1 MSVLTGKIRE
11 ANGKSAAR
19 KLRTDECIPA
29 VVYGLNDNLSLSI
42 NPKELRKLIEAK
54 GRNVLI
60 ELKVDGDSAENR
72 NVVLKELQTH
82 PLKSGWVHI
91 DFLEI
96 DISKKI
102 KVKVPILL
110 VGVSPG
116 EKQGGH
122 VNHII
127 RALEIESLP
136 NDIPEKFEVDISE
149 VELNQM
155 IRVSDLNLG
164 ESVQILN
171 DPNDIVVNVHLE
183 KIKEEEPEVEEG
195 EEGVEGVEGVE
206 GAEGDRAPAESK
218 DDSGKKEDG

>member
-11 ANGKSAAR
+11 PNGKSAAR

-29 VVYGLNDNLSLSI
+29 VVYGLNDNVSLSI
-42 NPKELRKLIEAK
+42 NPKELSKLIEAK

-60 ELKVDGDSAENR
+60 ELKVDGDKAENR
-72 NVVLKELQTH
+72 NVVLQEFQTH
-82 PLKSGWVHI
+82 PLKPGWVHI

-96 DISKKI
+96 DVTKKI
-102 KVKVPILL
+102 KAKIPVIL

-136 NDIPEKFEVDISE
+136 KDIPEKIEVEMSG
-149 VELNQM
+149 VELNAM
-155 IRVSDLNLG
+155 IQVSDLNLG
-164 ESVQILN
+164 ESVSIVN
-171 DPNDIVVNVHLE
+171 SPSDVVVNVHLE
-183 KIKEEEPEVEEG
+183 KVKEEKTDDEEV
-195 EEGVEGVEGVE
+195 
-206 GAEGDRAPAESK
+206 AEGDAAPADSK
-218 DDSGKKEDG
+218 EDAGKKEDGKN

>member
-29 VVYGLNDNLSLSI
+29 VVYGLNDNVSLSI
-42 NPKELRKLIEAK
+42 NPKELRKLIETK

-72 NVVLKELQTH
+72 NVVLKEFQTH
-82 PLKSGWVHI
+82 PLKPGWVHI

-102 KVKVPILL
+102 KVKVPIFL

-116 EKQGGH
+116 EKQGGI

-136 NDIPEKFEVDISE
+136 NDIPEKFEVDMSG

-171 DPNDIVVNVHLE
+171 DPNDIVLNVHLE
-183 KIKEEEPEVEEG
+183 KVKEEEPEVEEG
-195 EEGVEGVEGVE
+195 EEGAE
-206 GAEGDRAPAESK
+206 GAEGEEGAEEDKTPAESK

>member
-1 MSVLTGKIRE
+1 MSVLTGKIRQ

-19 KLRTDECIPA
+19 KLRTDECVPA
-29 VVYGLNDNLSLSI
+29 VVYGLNDNVNLSI

-60 ELKVDGDSAENR
+60 ELKVDGDSAKNR
-72 NVVLKELQTH
+72 NVVLKEMQTH
-82 PLKSGWVHI
+82 PLKPGWVHI

-102 KVKVPILL
+102 KVKVPIFL

-116 EKQGGH
+116 EKQGGI

-136 NDIPEKFEVDISE
+136 NDIPEKFEVDMSG

-171 DPNDIVVNVHLE
+171 DPNDIVLNVHLE
-183 KIKEEEPEVEEG
+183 KVKEEAPEGEEG
-195 EEGVEGVEGVE
+195 EEGEE
-206 GAEGDRAPAESK
+206 GAEGAEEDKAPAESK

>member
-29 VVYGLNDNLSLSI
+29 IVYGINDNISLSV
-42 NPKELRKLIEAK
+42 NPKEVKKLIDAK

-60 ELKVDGDSAENR
+60 ELKVEGDSADNR
-72 NVVLKELQTH
+72 NVVLKEFQTH
-82 PLKSGWVHI
+82 PLKPSWLHI

-96 DISKKI
+96 DVSKKI
-102 KVKVPILL
+102 KVKVPIELI
-110 VGVSPG
+110 GVSPG

-136 NDIPEKFEVDISE
+136 QDIPEKVEVQMGEI
-149 VELNQM
+149 ELNEM
-155 IRVSDLNLG
+155 IRVSELKLDGSLTIIN
-164 ESVQILN
+164 N
-171 DPNDIVVNVHLE
+171 PNDVVVNVHLE
-183 KIKEEEPEVEEG
+183 KVKEETVEVEEG
-195 EEGVEGVEGVE
+195 EEG
-206 GAEGDRAPAESK
+206 AETAAGETSEETKEDP
-218 DDSGKKEDG
+218 GKKEDGNN

>member
-29 VVYGLNDNLSLSI
+29 IVYGINNNISLSV
-42 NPKELRKLIEAK
+42 NPKEVKKLIDAK

-60 ELKVDGDSAENR
+60 ELKVEGDSAENR
-72 NVVLKELQTH
+72 NVVLKEFQTH
-82 PLKSGWVHI
+82 PLKPSWLHI

-96 DISKKI
+96 DVSKKI
-102 KVKVPILL
+102 KVKVPIELI
-110 VGVSPG
+110 GVSPG

-136 NDIPEKFEVDISE
+136 QDIPEKVEVQMGE
-149 VELNQM
+149 VELNEM
-155 IRVSDLNLG
+155 IRVSELKLDGSLTIVN
-164 ESVQILN
+164 N
-171 DPNDIVVNVHLE
+171 PNDVVVNVHLE
-183 KIKEEEPEVEEG
+183 KVKEETVEVEEG
-195 EEGVEGVEGVE
+195 EEG
-206 GAEGDRAPAESK
+206 AETAAGETSEETKEDP
-218 DDSGKKEDG
+218 GKKEDGKN

>member
-29 VVYGLNDNLSLSI
+29 VVYGLNDNVSLSI
-42 NPKELRKLIEAK
+42 NPKELRKLIDDK

-82 PLKSGWVHI
+82 PLKPGWVHI

-102 KVKVPILL
+102 KVKVPIFL

-116 EKQGGH
+116 EKQGGI
-122 VNHII
+122 VNQII

-136 NDIPEKFEVDISE
+136 NDIPEKFEVDMSG

-171 DPNDIVVNVHLE
+171 DPNDIVLNVHLE
-183 KIKEEEPEVEEG
+183 KVKEEEPEVEEG
-195 EEGVEGVEGVE
+195 EAGEEVAE
-206 GAEGDRAPAESK
+206 GAEEDKAPAESK

>member
-29 VVYGLNDNLSLSI
+29 IVYGINDNISLSV
-42 NPKELRKLIEAK
+42 NPKEVKKLIDAK

-60 ELKVDGDSAENR
+60 ELKVEGDSADNR
-72 NVVLKELQTH
+72 NVVLKEFQTH
-82 PLKSGWVHI
+82 PLKPSWLHI

-96 DISKKI
+96 DVSKKI
-102 KVKVPILL
+102 KVKVPIELI
-110 VGVSPG
+110 GVSPG

-136 NDIPEKFEVDISE
+136 QDIPEKVEVQMGEI
-149 VELNQM
+149 ELNEM
-155 IRVSDLNLG
+155 IRVSELKLDGSLTIVN
-164 ESVQILN
+164 N
-171 DPNDIVVNVHLE
+171 PNDVVVNVHLE
-183 KIKEEEPEVEEG
+183 KVKEETVEVEEG
-195 EEGVEGVEGVE
+195 EEG
-206 GAEGDRAPAESK
+206 AETAAGETSEETKEDP
-218 DDSGKKEDG
+218 GKKEDGNN

>member
-29 VVYGLNDNLSLSI
+29 IVYGINDNISLSV
-42 NPKELRKLIEAK
+42 NPKEVKKLIDAK

-60 ELKVDGDSAENR
+60 ELKVEGDSADNR
-72 NVVLKELQTH
+72 NVVLKEFQTH
-82 PLKSGWVHI
+82 PLKPSWLHI

-96 DISKKI
+96 DVSKKI
-102 KVKVPILL
+102 KVKVPIELI
-110 VGVSPG
+110 GVSPG

-136 NDIPEKFEVDISE
+136 QDIPEKVEVQMGE
-149 VELNQM
+149 VELNEM
-155 IRVSDLNLG
+155 IRVSELKLDGSLTIVN
-164 ESVQILN
+164 N
-171 DPNDIVVNVHLE
+171 PNDVVVNVHLE
-183 KIKEEEPEVEEG
+183 KVKEETVEVEEG
-195 EEGVEGVEGVE
+195 EEG
-206 GAEGDRAPAESK
+206 AETAAGETSEETKEDP
-218 DDSGKKEDG
+218 GKKEDGNN

>member
-29 VVYGLNDNLSLSI
+29 IVYGINDNISLSV
-42 NPKELRKLIEAK
+42 NPKEVKKLIDAK

-60 ELKVDGDSAENR
+60 ELKVEGDSADNR
-72 NVVLKELQTH
+72 NVVLKEFQTH
-82 PLKSGWVHI
+82 PLKPSWLHI

-96 DISKKI
+96 DVSKKI
-102 KVKVPILL
+102 KVKVPIELI
-110 VGVSPG
+110 GVSPG

-136 NDIPEKFEVDISE
+136 QDIPEKIEVQMGE
-149 VELNQM
+149 VELNEM
-155 IRVSDLNLG
+155 IRVSDLKLG
-164 ESVQILN
+164 GSLTIVN
-171 DPNDIVVNVHLE
+171 NPNDVVVNVHLE
-183 KIKEEEPEVEEG
+183 KVKEETVEVEEG
-195 EEGVEGVEGVE
+195 EEG
-206 GAEGDRAPAESK
+206 AETVAGETSEETKEDP
-218 DDSGKKEDG
+218 GKKEDGKN

>member
-29 VVYGLNDNLSLSI
+29 VVYGLNDNVSLSV
-42 NPKELRKLIEAK
+42 NPKELSKLIEAK

-60 ELKVDGDSAENR
+60 ELRVDGDKAENR
-72 NVVLKELQTH
+72 NVVLQEFQTH
-82 PLKSGWVHI
+82 PLKPGWVHI

-96 DISKKI
+96 DVTKKI
-102 KVKVPILL
+102 KAKIPVVLI
-110 VGVSPG
+110 GVSPG

-136 NDIPEKFEVDISE
+136 KDIPENIEVEMGEI
-149 VELNQM
+149 ELNQTVH
-155 IRVSDLNLG
+155 VSDLKLG
-164 ESVQILN
+164 ESVSIIN
-171 DPNDIVVNVHLE
+171 NPNDVVVNVHLE
-183 KIKEEEPEVEEG
+183 KVKEEKAEG
-195 EEGVEGVEGVE
+195 EE
-206 GAEGDRAPAESK
+206 AEGEAAAPADSK
-218 DDSGKKEDG
+218 DDAGKKEDGKN

>member
-29 VVYGLNDNLSLSI
+29 IVYGINDNISLSV
-42 NPKELRKLIEAK
+42 NPKEVKKLIDAK

-60 ELKVDGDSAENR
+60 ELKVEGDSADNR
-72 NVVLKELQTH
+72 NVVLKEFQTH
-82 PLKSGWVHI
+82 PLKPSWLHI

-96 DISKKI
+96 DVSKKI
-102 KVKVPILL
+102 KVKVPIELI
-110 VGVSPG
+110 GVSPG

-136 NDIPEKFEVDISE
+136 QDIPEKVEVQMGE
-149 VELNQM
+149 VELNEM
-155 IRVSDLNLG
+155 VRVSELKLDGSLTIVN
-164 ESVQILN
+164 N
-171 DPNDIVVNVHLE
+171 PNDVVVNVHLE
-183 KIKEEEPEVEEG
+183 KVKEETVEVEEG
-195 EEGVEGVEGVE
+195 EEG
-206 GAEGDRAPAESK
+206 AETAAGETSEETKEDP
-218 DDSGKKEDG
+218 GKKEDGNN

>member
-29 VVYGLNDNLSLSI
+29 VVYGLNDNVNLSI

-72 NVVLKELQTH
+72 NVVLKEFQTH
-82 PLKSGWVHI
+82 PLKPGWVHI

-102 KVKVPILL
+102 KVKVPIFL

-116 EKQGGH
+116 EKQGGI

-136 NDIPEKFEVDISE
+136 NDIPEKFEVDMSG

-183 KIKEEEPEVEEG
+183 KVKEEEPEVEEG
-195 EEGVEGVEGVE
+195 EEGEAGAEGEE
-206 GAEGDRAPAESK
+206 GAEGDQAPAESK

>member
-29 VVYGLNDNLSLSI
+29 VVYGLNDNVSLSI
-42 NPKELRKLIEAK
+42 NPKELSKLIEAK

-60 ELKVDGDSAENR
+60 ELKVDGDSAKNR
-72 NVVLKELQTH
+72 NVVLKEFQTH
-82 PLKSGWVHI
+82 PLKPGWVHI

-102 KVKVPILL
+102 KVKVPIFL

-116 EKQGGH
+116 EKQGGI

-136 NDIPEKFEVDISE
+136 NAIPEKFEVDMSG

-155 IRVSDLNLG
+155 IRVSELNIG
-164 ESVQILN
+164 ESIQILN
-171 DPNDIVVNVHLE
+171 DPNDIVLNVHLE
-183 KIKEEEPEVEEG
+183 KVKEEEPEGEEG
-195 EEGVEGVEGVE
+195 EEGAE
-206 GAEGDRAPAESK
+206 GAEGAEEDKAPAESK

>member
-29 VVYGLNDNLSLSI
+29 IVYGVNNNISLSV
-42 NPKELRKLIEAK
+42 NPKEVKKLIDTK

-60 ELKVDGDSAENR
+60 ELKVEGDSAENR
-72 NVVLKELQTH
+72 NVVLKEFQTH
-82 PLKSGWVHI
+82 PLKPSWLHI

-96 DISKKI
+96 DVSKKI
-102 KVKVPILL
+102 KVKVPIELI
-110 VGVSPG
+110 GVSPG

-136 NDIPEKFEVDISE
+136 QDIPEKVEVQMGE
-149 VELNQM
+149 VELNEM
-155 IRVSDLNLG
+155 IRVSELKLDGSLTIIN
-164 ESVQILN
+164 N
-171 DPNDIVVNVHLE
+171 PNDVVVNVHLE
-183 KIKEEEPEVEEG
+183 KVKEETVEVEEG
-195 EEGVEGVEGVE
+195 EEG
-206 GAEGDRAPAESK
+206 AETAAGETSEETKEDP
-218 DDSGKKEDG
+218 GKKEDGNN

>member
-1 MSVLTGKIRE
+1 MSALTGKIRVP
-11 ANGKSAAR
+11 NGKSAAR
-19 KLRTDECIPA
+19 KLRSDECIPA
-29 VVYGLNDNLSLSI
+29 VVYGLNDNVSLSV
-42 NPKELRKLIEAK
+42 NPKELKKLIDDK

-72 NVVLKELQTH
+72 NVVLQEFQVH
-82 PLKSGWVHI
+82 PLRPGWVHI

-96 DISKKI
+96 DVTKKI
-102 KVKVPILL
+102 KAKIPVIL

-136 NDIPEKFEVDISE
+136 KDIPEKLEVDMSA

-155 IRVSDLNLG
+155 IHVSDLKFG
-164 ESVQILN
+164 ESVTIVN
-171 DPNDIVVNVHLE
+171 DPQDIVVNVHLE
-183 KIKEEEPEVEEG
+183 KVKEEKAEG
-195 EEGVEGVEGVE
+195 EEGAE
-206 GAEGDRAPAESK
+206 GAEGEAAAAPAE
-218 DDSGKKEDG
+218 DAGKKEDGKN

>member
-29 VVYGLNDNLSLSI
+29 VVYGLNDNVSLSI
-42 NPKELRKLIEAK
+42 NPKELRKLIETK

-72 NVVLKELQTH
+72 NVVLKEFQTH
-82 PLKSGWVHI
+82 PLKPGWVHI

-96 DISKKI
+96 DVSKKI
-102 KVKVPILL
+102 KVKVPIFL

-116 EKQGGH
+116 EKQGGI

-136 NDIPEKFEVDISE
+136 NDIPEKFEVDMSG

-171 DPNDIVVNVHLE
+171 DPNDIILNVHLE
-183 KIKEEEPEVEEG
+183 KVKEEEPEVEEG
-195 EEGVEGVEGVE
+195 EEGAE
-206 GAEGDRAPAESK
+206 GAEGEEGAEEDKTPAESK

>member
-1 MSVLTGKIRE
+1 MSVLTGKIRQ

-29 VVYGLNDNLSLSI
+29 VVYGLNDNVSLSI

-60 ELKVDGDSAENR
+60 ELKVDGDSAKNR
-72 NVVLKELQTH
+72 NVVLKEMQTH
-82 PLKSGWVHI
+82 PLKPGWVHI

-102 KVKVPILL
+102 KVKVPIFL

-116 EKQGGH
+116 EKQGGI

-136 NDIPEKFEVDISE
+136 NDIPEKFEVDMSG

-164 ESVQILN
+164 ESIQILN
-171 DPNDIVVNVHLE
+171 DPNDIVLNVHLE
-183 KIKEEEPEVEEG
+183 KVKEEEPEVEEG
-195 EEGVEGVEGVE
+195 EEGEEGKE
-206 GAEGDRAPAESK
+206 GAEEDKAPAESK

>member
-1 MSVLTGKIRE
+1 MSVLTGKIRQT
-11 ANGKSAAR
+11 NGKSATR

-29 VVYGLNDNLSLSI
+29 VVYGLNDNVSLSI

-72 NVVLKELQTH
+72 NVVLKEFQTH
-82 PLKSGWVHI
+82 PLKPGWVHI

-102 KVKVPILL
+102 KVKVPIFL

-116 EKQGGH
+116 EKQGGI

-136 NDIPEKFEVDISE
+136 NDIPEKFEVDMSG

-155 IRVSDLNLG
+155 VRVSDLSLG
-164 ESVQILN
+164 ESIEVLN
-171 DPNDIVVNVHLE
+171 DPNDIVLNVHLE
-183 KIKEEEPEVEEG
+183 KVKEEQPEVEEG
-195 EEGVEGVEGVE
+195 EEGAE
-206 GAEGDRAPAESK
+206 GAEGAEEDKAPAESK

>member
-29 VVYGLNDNLSLSI
+29 IVYGINNNISLSV
-42 NPKELRKLIEAK
+42 NPKEVKKLIDAK

-60 ELKVDGDSAENR
+60 ELKVEGDSAENR
-72 NVVLKELQTH
+72 NVVLKEFQTH
-82 PLKSGWVHI
+82 PLKPSWLHI

-96 DISKKI
+96 DVSKKI
-102 KVKVPILL
+102 KVKVPIELI
-110 VGVSPG
+110 GVSPG

-136 NDIPEKFEVDISE
+136 QDIPEKVEVQMGE
-149 VELNQM
+149 VELNEM
-155 IRVSDLNLG
+155 IRVSELKLG
-164 ESVQILN
+164 GSLTILN
-171 DPNDIVVNVHLE
+171 NPNDVVVNVHLE
-183 KIKEEEPEVEEG
+183 KVKEETVEVEEG
-195 EEGVEGVEGVE
+195 EA
-206 GAEGDRAPAESK
+206 GAETAAGETSEETKEDP
-218 DDSGKKEDG
+218 GKKEDGNN

>member
-29 VVYGLNDNLSLSI
+29 VVYGLNDNVSLSI
-42 NPKELRKLIEAK
+42 NPKELSKLIDDK

-82 PLKSGWVHI
+82 PLKPGWVHI

-102 KVKVPILL
+102 KVKVPIFLI
-110 VGVSPG
+110 GVSPG
-116 EKQGGH
+116 EKQGGI

-136 NDIPEKFEVDISE
+136 NAIPEKFEVDMSE

-155 IRVSDLNLG
+155 IRVSELNLG
-164 ESVQILN
+164 ESLQILN
-171 DPNDIVVNVHLE
+171 DPNDIVLNLSLIH
-183 KIKEEEPEVEEG
+183 I
-195 EEGVEGVEGVE
+195 
-206 GAEGDRAPAESK
+206 
-218 DDSGKKEDG
+218 

>member
-29 VVYGLNDNLSLSI
+29 IVYGINDNISLSV
-42 NPKELRKLIEAK
+42 NPKEVKKLIDAK

-60 ELKVDGDSAENR
+60 ELKVEGDSADNR
-72 NVVLKELQTH
+72 NVVLKEFQTH
-82 PLKSGWVHI
+82 PLKPSWLHI

-96 DISKKI
+96 DVSKKI
-102 KVKVPILL
+102 KVKVPIELI
-110 VGVSPG
+110 GVSPG

-136 NDIPEKFEVDISE
+136 QDIPEKVEVQMGE
-149 VELNQM
+149 VELNEM
-155 IRVSDLNLG
+155 IRVSDLKLG
-164 ESVQILN
+164 GSLTIVN
-171 DPNDIVVNVHLE
+171 NPNDVVVNVHLE
-183 KIKEEEPEVEEG
+183 KVKEETVEVEEG
-195 EEGVEGVEGVE
+195 EEG
-206 GAEGDRAPAESK
+206 AETAAGETSEETKEDP
-218 DDSGKKEDG
+218 GKKEDGNN

>member
-29 VVYGLNDNLSLSI
+29 IVYGINDNISLSV
-42 NPKELRKLIEAK
+42 NPKEVKKLIDAK

-60 ELKVDGDSAENR
+60 ELKVEGDSADKR
-72 NVVLKELQTH
+72 NVVLKEFQTH
-82 PLKSGWVHI
+82 PLKPSWLHI

-96 DISKKI
+96 DVSKKI
-102 KVKVPILL
+102 KVKVPIELI
-110 VGVSPG
+110 GVSPG

-136 NDIPEKFEVDISE
+136 QDIPEKVEVQMGE
-149 VELNQM
+149 VELNEM
-155 IRVSDLNLG
+155 IRVSDLKLG
-164 ESVQILN
+164 GSLTIVN
-171 DPNDIVVNVHLE
+171 NPNDVVVNVHLE
-183 KIKEEEPEVEEG
+183 KVKEETVEVEEG
-195 EEGVEGVEGVE
+195 EEG
-206 GAEGDRAPAESK
+206 AEIAAGETSEETKEDP
-218 DDSGKKEDG
+218 GKKEDGNN

>member
-29 VVYGLNDNLSLSI
+29 VVYGLNDNVSLSI
-42 NPKELRKLIEAK
+42 NPKELRKLIETK

-72 NVVLKELQTH
+72 NVVLKEFQTH
-82 PLKSGWVHI
+82 PLKPGWVHI

-102 KVKVPILL
+102 KVKVPIFL

-116 EKQGGH
+116 EKQGGI

-136 NDIPEKFEVDISE
+136 NDIPEKFEVDMSG
-149 VELNQM
+149 VELNEM

-171 DPNDIVVNVHLE
+171 DPNDIVLNVHLE
-183 KIKEEEPEVEEG
+183 KVKEEEPEVEEG
-195 EEGVEGVEGVE
+195 EEGAEGAE
-206 GAEGDRAPAESK
+206 GAEGDQAPAESK

>member
-11 ANGKSAAR
+11 PNGKSAAR

-29 VVYGLNDNLSLSI
+29 VVYGLNDNVSLSV
-42 NPKELRKLIEAK
+42 NPKELSKLIEAK

-60 ELKVDGDSAENR
+60 ELKVDGDKAEAR
-72 NVVLKELQTH
+72 NVVLQEFQTH
-82 PLKSGWVHI
+82 PLKPGWVHI

-96 DISKKI
+96 DVTKKI
-102 KVKVPILL
+102 KAKIPVIL

-136 NDIPEKFEVDISE
+136 KDIPEKIEVE
-149 VELNQM
+149 MGGVELNAM
-155 IRVSDLNLG
+155 IQVSDLNLS
-164 ESVQILN
+164 ESVSIVN
-171 DPNDIVVNVHLE
+171 SPSDVVVNVHLE
-183 KIKEEEPEVEEG
+183 KVKEEKPEG
-195 EEGVEGVEGVE
+195 EEE
-206 GAEGDRAPAESK
+206 AEGDAAAPADSK
-218 DDSGKKEDG
+218 EDAGKKEDGKN